1 MIVVVGDSYCMNYV
15 ADCNN
20 KLSAIKNVWLTQNRP
35 LKDLSPNLSE
45 WKYMEPFPIW
55 PDIISKHLNLPL
67 INLSQQGLGNSAIY
81 SKALDIIVSDNDIKK
96 LIVVWSGTER
106 ISYEQPGGW
115 WKRYDETYL
124 DGKIQKGIDVPIKGL
139 LNDYLRYIYSLQE
152 ICKSKNIDVLM
163 CQSVNIVIYDK
174 WSIELGNHLLDSPY
188 YKKIDR
194 SIFPDF
200 PGHTDL
206 DGKCFIDVMS
216 KDNNNEKSVLNK
228 IDQHPNEFG
237 NKLIAEYVKG
247 LL

>member
-1 MIVVVGDSYCMNYV
+1 MLIFFNCLFIFSYLEKWTEVFKLLISCIFFSL
-15 ADCNN
+15 ADNN
-20 KLSAIKNVWLTQNRP
+20 N
-35 LKDLSPNLSE
+35 
-45 WKYMEPFPIW
+45 WKCFANT
-55 PDIISKHLNLPL
+55 L
-67 INLSQQGLGNSAIY
+67 
-81 SKALDIIVSDNDIKK
+81 
-96 LIVVWSGTER
+96 
-106 ISYEQPGGW
+106 
-115 WKRYDETYL
+115 
-124 DGKIQKGIDVPIKGL
+124 
-139 LNDYLRYIYSLQE
+139 
-152 ICKSKNIDVLM
+152 
-163 CQSVNIVIYDK
+163 NIVIYDK

>member
-1 MIVVVGDSYCMNYV
+1 MIVVVGDSYCMDYV

-20 KLSAIKNVWLTQNRP
+20 KQAGGWLEH
-35 LKDLSPNLSE
+35 LSE
-45 WKYMEPFPIW
+45 WEYMEPFTIW
-55 PDIISKHLNLPL
+55 PDIISKHLDLRL
-67 INLSQQGLGNSAIY
+67 INLSQQGIGNSAIY

-96 LIVVWSGTER
+96 LIVVWSGVNR
-106 ISYEQPGGW
+106 ISYEQPGNW

-139 LNDYLRYIYSLQE
+139 LKDYMRYIYSLQE

-163 CQSVNIVIYDK
+163 CQSVNIVNYNE

-206 DGKCFIDVMS
+206 DGKCFSDVMS
-216 KDNNNEKSVLNK
+216 KDNNYEKSMLNK